1 MIEKR
6 INKILP
12 YFKGLKVTD
21 TYKVVELHLKKSWV
35 IIEDEKL
42 DIHTQSKEVKENSNV
57 YYHIFYSDTESF
69 DDMLDYIE
77 NGIINYNLEI
87 EEKENLLRAKVEELK
102 RVFESKT
109 LDELN
114 KLKFTTEEESLKL
127 NSKKVNNTKKETEE
141 NGVTEE
147 LSTNG

>member
-35 IIEDEKL
+35 IVEDEKL
-42 DIHTQSKEVKENSNV
+42 DIHTQSKEVKENSSV

-114 KLKFTTEEESLKL
+114 NLKFTTEENSLKL
-127 NSKKVNNTKKETEE
+127 TGKPQKEEKNE
-141 NGVTEE
+141 SAKE
-147 LSTNG
+147 LSRDSQLN

>member
-35 IIEDEKL
+35 IVEDEKL
-42 DIHTQSKEVKENSNV
+42 DIHTQSKEVKENSSV

-114 KLKFTTEEESLKL
+114 NLKFTTEENSLKL
-127 NSKKVNNTKKETEE
+127 TVKPQKEGKNESTK
-141 NGVTEE
+141 E
-147 LSTNG
+147 LSRDSQLN

>member
-77 NGIINYNLEI
+77 KGIINYNLEI